1 MITKDTLIEELLG
14 KSPEKA
20 RVFVEMGVP
29 CLVCGEPFWG
39 TVGELCEKYQ
49 VDVDILLKRLNE
61 EIKGV

>member
-1 MITKDTLIEELLG
+1 MITKDTLIEEILG

-20 RVFVEMGVP
+20 RIFVEMGAP

-39 TVGELCEKYQ
+39 TVKELCEKYQ